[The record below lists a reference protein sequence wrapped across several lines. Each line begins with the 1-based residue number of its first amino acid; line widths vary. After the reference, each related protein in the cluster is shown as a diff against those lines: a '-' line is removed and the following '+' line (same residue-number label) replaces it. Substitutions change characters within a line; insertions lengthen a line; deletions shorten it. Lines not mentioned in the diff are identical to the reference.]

1 MHSGVTLTGDEAAV
15 VAGLLGLSA
24 TTLFLLFIAYVVL
37 LIIARWKIFAK
48 AGQQGWKSLIPV
60 YSDYVEWKIGWR
72 KIGFFW
78 LAIVLA
84 VVGVLLGYF
93 DGTLALNQAASTSQF
108 VYSGT
113 MGALGVV
120 GAILVLVALILDL
133 IATYKLFAS
142 FGHGVG
148 WFILYLIAPSIML
161 LVLGFGSSEYQGARD

>member
-1 MHSGVTLTGDEAAV
+1 MRSGVTLTGDEAAA

-24 TTLFLLFIAYVVL
+24 TTLLLLFTAYVVL

-48 AGQQGWKSLIPV
+48 AGQQGWKSLIPI
-60 YSDYVEWKIGWR
+60 YSDYVEWKIGWK

-78 LAIVLA
+78 LVIVLV

-93 DGTLALNQAASTSQF
+93 DGTFALNHANGHLA
-108 VYSGT
+108 YSGVT
-113 MGALGVV
+113 GPLGAV
-120 GAILVLVALILDL
+120 GSILILVALIFDV
-133 IATYKLFAS
+133 IAAYKLFAS

-148 WFILYLIAPSIML
+148 WVILDLIAPSIML